1 MKCSEIIEVLEELS
15 PKQYACEWD
24 NVGLLVGR
32 RDKDVKHIMVAL
44 DATMEVVRQACEKGI
59 DMLITHHPMIFS
71 PMKKVTGDS
80 VLGEK
85 VLLLAEHGISYFAM
99 HTNFDTVGGMA
110 ELAASQQYLNL
121 SDTRPI
127 IECDLPEQGMG
138 RYGKLPKAM
147 NVDEVAEYIKKCFG
161 LSNVL
166 IHKTDSVSDKL
177 FERIAVMPGS
187 GKSFINKVV
196 EDGYDLYLT
205 GDIGYHE
212 ATDARELGLNV
223 IDATHDGIEKIFV
236 KYISDYL
243 KGRFTLKEMEFDDKL
258 YTAFICEI

>member
-1 MKCSEIIEVLEELS
+1 MI
-15 PKQYACEWD
+15 
-24 NVGLLVGR
+24 
-32 RDKDVKHIMVAL
+32 AL
-44 DATMEVVRQACEKGI
+44 DATMEVVKQACEKGV
-59 DMLITHHPMIFS
+59 DMLVTHHPMIFS
-71 PMKKVTGDS
+71 SVKNVTGDS

-110 ELAASQQYLNL
+110 EVAVSQQYLNL

-127 IECDLPEQGMG
+127 IECDIPGQGMG

-147 NVDEVAEYIKKCFG
+147 NIDELGEYIKKSFN
-161 LSNVL
+161 LSNVVIYKASL
-166 IHKTDSVSDKL
+166 TSDQL
-177 FERIAVMPGS
+177 FENIAVMPGS

-236 KYISDYL
+236 RYILDYL
-243 KGRFTLKEMEFDDKL
+243 KGKCPLKEVEFDDDL